1 MRNHKHRAAAVLLL
15 CLLIFAQVSVSAAG
29 LIDTT
34 HACTL
39 TVRYLDGNTPISG
52 APFELYRVADISA
65 YGELTLT
72 EEFSAYPVRLDD
84 LDSDGWKTL
93 AETLTGYVLRDQ
105 LKPLDS
111 GRTGTDGTLTF
122 PNRQKALLPGLYL
135 VYGKPFS
142 TGKYN
147 YTTEPFL
154 VQLPVTDMASNT
166 WQYDLTVMPK
176 HTREDVPETPSQ
188 TVTRKVLKVWDDS
201 GHASGRPESIT
212 VQLLKNGK
220 VYDTV
225 TLNSANSWRY
235 TWDKLPKYDTDGSL
249 IEWRVVET
257 AVGGYTVSVTQDGI
271 TTVITNTNKTNP
283 PAPDKPSQPNLPQTG
298 VLWWPAALL
307 SVLGVLLLLAARR
320 TGGRGRH
327 A

>member
-1 MRNHKHRAAAVLLL
+1 M
-15 CLLIFAQVSVSAAG
+15 
-29 LIDTT
+29 
-34 HACTL
+34 
-39 TVRYLDGNTPISG
+39 
-52 APFELYRVADISA
+52 
-65 YGELTLT
+65 
-72 EEFSAYPVRLDD
+72 
-84 LDSDGWKTL
+84 
-93 AETLTGYVLRDQ
+93 
-105 LKPLDS
+105 
-111 GRTGTDGTLTF
+111 
-122 PNRQKALLPGLYL
+122 
-135 VYGKPFS
+135 YGKPFS

-166 WQYDLTVMPK
+166 WQYDL
-176 HTREDVPETPSQ
+176 

-225 TLNSANSWRY
+225 TLNKANNWRY
-235 TWDKLPKYDTDGSL
+235 TWDNLPKYDTDGSL
-249 IEWRVVET
+249 IEWRIVET
-257 AVGGYTVSVTQDGI
+257 AVGGYTVSITQNGI

-307 SVLGVLLLLAARR
+307 TVLGVLLLLAARH
-320 TGGRGRH
+320 TGGRRRH